1 MAPISSLR
9 MCPQCGSGLVSL
21 EWDERTSPG
30 EEQDLWQCQNE
41 FITVE
46 MSDEKEP
53 SVPEITKPFFTSL
66 VME

>member
-1 MAPISSLR
+1 MNALV
-9 MCPQCGSGLVSL
+9 QGKNKTFDTAGSVKK
-21 EWDERTSPG
+21 
-30 EEQDLWQCQNE
+30 E

-53 SVPEITKPFFTSL
+53 SVAEITKPFFTSL